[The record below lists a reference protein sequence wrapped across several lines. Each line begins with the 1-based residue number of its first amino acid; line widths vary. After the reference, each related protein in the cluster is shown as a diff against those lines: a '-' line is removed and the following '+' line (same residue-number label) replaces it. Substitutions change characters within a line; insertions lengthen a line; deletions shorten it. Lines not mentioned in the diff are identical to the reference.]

1 MERKKRIKKI
11 SKSPPIKSGGLFLV
25 DGRLQAESTFKSK
38 AIEYRAK
45 GIFHFAQ

>member
-1 MERKKRIKKI
+1 
-11 SKSPPIKSGGLFLV
+11 V
-25 DGRLQAESTFKSK
+25 DGRLHVESTFKSK